1 MGNSSERGIGN
12 PEHDG
17 SYRIVNCIDGLP
29 PHITPEVA
37 MEALVSNPQ
46 EIFPFPIEGADGIDK
61 IEVGRTLNLRPVFL
75 DEEPVRV
82 TQVTPTSFT
91 FVGDNDHLR
100 GEGAVLTFTT
110 FQNEDNEI
118 CLEQT
123 ATFKENFMTAILDL
137 GSHIMWKIQTMRLE
151 NVLRERHSPQSGN

>member
-1 MGNSSERGIGN
+1 MGNRHERSNGN

-29 PHITPEVA
+29 SDVTPEVA
-37 MEALVSNPQ
+37 MEAMIRNPQ
-46 EIFPFPIEGADGIDK
+46 QIFPFPIEGADGIDQ
-61 IEVGRTLNLRPVFL
+61 IEVGRTLNLRPIFL
-75 DEEPVRV
+75 DEEPVLV

-110 FQNEDNEI
+110 YQNEDNEI

-123 ATFKENFMTAILDL
+123 ATFEKNIMTALLDL

-151 NVLRERHSPQSGN
+151 DVLRKKD